1 MDAKVIAATSL
12 TCAHAGAPPAPAC
25 VLVICGA
32 GGDLTHRLL
41 IPALASLADRKLL
54 DERFAVLGFG
64 HGEASDAAFRRDVL
78 AAVGRDGVKTEA
90 LDWLRERLFYMHGDF
105 EDASAYLELGNRLAA
120 LEKRI
125 GNRNVVFYLATAP
138 RQFGPIVEALGRAG
152 LVHEAPDGFRRVVIE
167 KPFGRDLASAKSLN
181 SLILRILDEKQV
193 YRIDH
198 FLGKETVQN
207 IMALRFGNAIF
218 EPIWN
223 RHHIDHIA
231 ITATETVG
239 VEKRGKF
246 YDGIG
251 ALRDMVP
258 NHMFQLLGLV
268 AMEAPN
274 SFDADAI
281 RTEKAR
287 VIDAI
292 HPLDGAA
299 ALRDSVRGQYTAGVV
314 EGRHQRAYRD
324 EPNVDPQSDT
334 ETYVALRF
342 MIENWR
348 WAGVPIYIRTG
359 KALAQ
364 RRTEIAIQFKPV
376 PLALFR
382 DIGLAPPRRNVLTI
396 QIQPDE
402 GIFLQFEAKVP
413 GPSMVLSRA
422 AMNFRYADY
431 FDTIPSTGYETLIY
445 DCLIG
450 DATLFQ
456 RADNIEAGWKA
467 VQPILD
473 AWRETPRALAFYPAG
488 SWGPPEADELL
499 HRDRRHWRHPNEAP

>member
-1 MDAKVIAATSL
+1 MDAKVKSRAL
-12 TCAHAGAPPAPAC
+12 TCAHEGAPAAPAC
-25 VLVICGA
+25 VLVIFGA
-32 GGDLTHRLL
+32 GGDLTRRLL
-41 IPALASLADRKLL
+41 MPALTNLACRQLL
-54 DERFAVLGFG
+54 DERSVIVGFG
-64 HGEASDAAFRRDVL
+64 HSESSDETFRREVL
-78 AAVGRDGVKTEA
+78 EHIDHDGDMSEAV
-90 LDWLRERLFYMHGDF
+90 DWISDRLFYMAGDF
-105 EDASAYLELGNRLAA
+105 EDEGAYRRLGDRLAC
-120 LEKRI
+120 LEEQV

-138 RQFGPIVEALGRAG
+138 QYFGPIVEALGKAG
-152 LVHEAPDGFRRVVIE
+152 LARETPNGFRRVIIE
-167 KPFGRDLASAKSLN
+167 KPFGRDLASAKALN
-181 SLILRILDEKQV
+181 VQILRVLDEKQI

-231 ITATETVG
+231 ISATETVS

-246 YDGIG
+246 YDTTG
-251 ALRDMVP
+251 AMRDMVP
-258 NHMFQLLGLV
+258 NHMFQLLGLT
-268 AMEAPN
+268 AMEPPN

-292 HPLDGAA
+292 RPLDRTA
-299 ALRDSVRGQYTAGVV
+299 ALHDAVRGQYTAGTVLGKSV
-314 EGRHQRAYRD
+314 PAYRD
-324 EPNVDPQSDT
+324 EPEIDPSSHT
-334 ETYVALRF
+334 ETYVTLRLT
-342 MIENWR
+342 IENWR

-359 KALAQ
+359 KALTE
-364 RRTEIAIQFKPV
+364 RRTEIVVQFKPV
-376 PLALFR
+376 PLMLFGH
-382 DIGLAPPRRNVLTI
+382 GLAEPQRNVLTF

-413 GPSMVLSRA
+413 GPTMALSRVG
-422 AMNFRYADY
+422 MNFRYSDY
-431 FDTIPSTGYETLIY
+431 FDAAPSTGYETLIY

-473 AWRETPRALAFYPAG
+473 AWQENPQAIASYPAG
-488 SWGPPEADELL
+488 SWGPQEANELL
-499 HRDRRHWRHPNEAP
+499 QRDGFRWRHSGEDQ

>member
-1 MDAKVIAATSL
+1 L
-12 TCAHAGAPPAPAC
+12 TCAHAGAPAGPPC
-25 VLVICGA
+25 VLVIFGA
-32 GGDLTHRLL
+32 TGDLTRRLL
-41 IPALASLADRKLL
+41 VPALANLACRELL

-64 HGEASDAAFRRDVL
+64 HSESSDAAFRRDIL
-78 AAVGRDGVKTEA
+78 GHVGRDSAMQAPTR
-90 LDWLRERLFYMHGDF
+90 WLSERLFYMAGDF
-105 EDASAYLELGNRLAA
+105 EDEAAYRRLADKLKT
-120 LEKRI
+120 LEKHV
-125 GNRNVVFYLATAP
+125 GKGNVVFYLATAP
-138 RQFGPIVEALGRAG
+138 NYFGPIVEAFGKAG
-152 LVHEAPDGFRRVVIE
+152 LVHETPDGFRRIIVE
-167 KPFGRDLASAKSLN
+167 KPFGHDLPSARALN
-181 SLILRILDEKQV
+181 SHLLRIVDEKQI

-231 ITATETVG
+231 ISATETIG
-239 VEKRGKF
+239 VEERGKF
-246 YDGIG
+246 YDTTG

-258 NHMFQLLGLV
+258 NHMFQLLGLT

-292 HPLDGAA
+292 HPLEGAA
-299 ALRDSVRGQYTAGVV
+299 ALHNSVRGQYAAGVA
-314 EGRHQRAYRD
+314 EGQRLRAYRH
-324 EPNVDPQSDT
+324 EPKIDPNSNT
-334 ETYVALRF
+334 ETYIALRLT
-342 MIENWR
+342 IENWR

-359 KALAQ
+359 KALAE
-364 RRTEIAIQFKPV
+364 RRTEILIQFKPV
-376 PLALFR
+376 PLTLFR
-382 DIGLAPPRRNVLTI
+382 DGPALPKRNVLTF

-402 GIFLQFEAKVP
+402 GISLQFEAKVP
-413 GPSMVLSRA
+413 GPSMVLSRVD
-422 AMNFRYADY
+422 MSFRYSDY
-431 FDTIPSTGYETLIY
+431 FDAAPNTGYETLIY

-473 AWRETPRALAFYPAG
+473 AWRETKRPVALYPAG
-488 SWGPPEADELL
+488 SWGPAEADDLL
-499 HRDRRHWRHPNEAP
+499 HRDGYHWHHPG

>member
-1 MDAKVIAATSL
+1 
-12 TCAHAGAPPAPAC
+12 
-25 VLVICGA
+25 LVIFGA
-32 GGDLTHRLL
+32 GGDLTRRLL
-41 IPALASLADRKLL
+41 MPALANLACRQLL
-54 DERFAVLGFG
+54 DERFVVLGFG
-64 HGEASDAAFRRDVL
+64 HSESSDAAFRRDVV
-78 AAVGRDGVKTEA
+78 AEVGRDGDMSEA
-90 LDWLRERLFYMHGDF
+90 VDWLSEHLFYMAGDF
-105 EDASAYLELGNRLAA
+105 DDESAYRRLGDRLSA
-120 LEKRI
+120 LQKTV

-138 RQFGPIVEALGRAG
+138 HYFGPIVEALGRAG
-152 LVHEAPDGFRRVVIE
+152 LVHETPDGFRRVIIE
-167 KPFGRDLASAKSLN
+167 KPFGQDLLSAKALN
-181 SLILRILDEKQV
+181 AQILKVLDEKQI

-223 RHHIDHIA
+223 RHHVDHIA
-231 ITATETVG
+231 ISATEAVG
-239 VEKRGKF
+239 VEQRGKF
-246 YDGIG
+246 YEKTG

-258 NHMFQLLGLV
+258 NHMFQLLGLM

-292 HPLDGAA
+292 RPLEGAA
-299 ALRDSVRGQYTAGVV
+299 VLRDTVRGQYAAGMVRGKHRV
-314 EGRHQRAYRD
+314 AYRE
-324 EPNVDPQSDT
+324 EPNVDPQSNT
-334 ETYVALRF
+334 ETYVALRLT
-342 MIENWR
+342 IENWR

-359 KALAQ
+359 KALTE
-364 RRTEIAIQFKPV
+364 RRTQILVQFKPV
-376 PLALFR
+376 PLSLFGN
-382 DIGLAPPRRNVLTI
+382 GLAEPQRNVLTF

-402 GIFLQFEAKVP
+402 GIQLQFEAKVP
-413 GPSMVLSRA
+413 GPSMVLSRVG
-422 AMNFRYADY
+422 MSFRYADY
-431 FDTIPSTGYETLIY
+431 FDVAPSTGYETLIY

-473 AWRETPRALAFYPAG
+473 AWQEVPRAIASYTAG
-488 SWGPPEADELL
+488 SWGPAEADDLL
-499 HRDRRHWRHPNEAP
+499 HRDGFHWRHPGGTP